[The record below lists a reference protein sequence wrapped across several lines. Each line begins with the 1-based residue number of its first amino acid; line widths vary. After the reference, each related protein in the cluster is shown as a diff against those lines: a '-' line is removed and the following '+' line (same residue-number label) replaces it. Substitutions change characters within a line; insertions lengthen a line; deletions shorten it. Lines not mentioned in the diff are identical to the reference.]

1 VTRFVLSPFS
11 FVAAL
16 LFGMVVAGCG
26 SRPAPSAPLAG
37 PPSPTGTVERPA
49 STATSPIV
57 GPAQGCTPT
66 FDDGLSPSYRSD
78 SPVRSIVGHGHVLTG
93 TVRSGRDCAPIANAQ
108 LELWPEYPGL
118 GHVDDAR
125 ATVFTDSDGRY
136 RFECDLPE
144 HIHMR
149 VSAPG
154 YITIAQNSYHPEG
167 QAQGTFDVVLA
178 PDT

>member
-1 VTRFVLSPFS
+1 MTRFVLSPFA

-16 LFGMVVAGCG
+16 LVGMVVAGCG
-26 SRPAPSAPLAG
+26 SRPAPSAPLAE

-108 LELWPEYPGL
+108 LELWPEYPGQ

-125 ATVFTDSDGRY
+125 ATVFSDADGRY

-178 PDT
+178 PET

>member
-1 VTRFVLSPFS
+1 MTRFVLSPFS

-78 SPVRSIVGHGHVLTG
+78 SPVRSIVGHGNVLTG

-154 YITIAQNSYHPEG
+154 YITIAQNSYPPEG

-178 PDT
+178 PET